1 MSWPGVVCNCLF
13 IIIRSE
19 SIIAFVPFTIRQKEP
34 LLLCQHWIYCRDYT
48 FQKYT
53 HANGAYTVLYNNHK
67 IQIYCMKQNTL
78 HEVST
83 FGVTLGCWLFKMTWG
98 SFLSPS
104 PSILSHSFST
114 SNLETEW
121 NIYLGKEGSLSKWC
135 SRTIW
140 DIYCRSFWW
149 KLI

>member
-19 SIIAFVPFTIRQKEP
+19 SIIAFVPFTIRQNEP

-48 FQKYT
+48 FQKYI
-53 HANGAYTVLYNNHK
+53 HANGAYTVLYNKHK
-67 IQIYCMKQNTL
+67 IQICCMKQNAL
-78 HEVST
+78 HEVSI
-83 FGVTLGCWLFKMTWG
+83 FSVTLGCWLFKMTTG
-98 SFLSPS
+98 SFLCPS

-135 SRTIW
+135 SGTICNV
-140 DIYCRSFWW
+140 YCR
-149 KLI
+149 